1 MHLTNGGI
9 IFFSWNYEYFWCN
22 DRFSWKQKK
31 KCNKITD
38 NNGRII
44 VLEVE
49 IDDEIFILINPYNPN
64 TEAVQVK

>member
-1 MHLTNGGI
+1 MIDFLGH
-9 IFFSWNYEYFWCN
+9 
-22 DRFSWKQKK
+22 KK